1 LSLTSNRGVAE
12 YWIVRSSRTMTSVI
26 LLLSALPG
34 LAGAQTAPEKLQLV
48 ISKLRSCVRTY
59 APAAQA
65 AGVRNGGDAINFFL
79 KICITLPPGFADDG
93 AALPGALSSS
103 DLADVGAVP
112 PGIFRRVAGEE
123 WGNFVEQTR
132 AR

>member
-1 LSLTSNRGVAE
+1 LRETNSGALAFPAVPLAS
-12 YWIVRSSRTMTSVI
+12 I
-26 LLLSALPG
+26 LLLAILPG
-34 LAGAQTAPEKLQLV
+34 AGGAQTAQNEKLQQA

-65 AGVRNGGDAINFFL
+65 AGMLNSGDAVNFFL
-79 KICITLPPGFADDG
+79 KTCITLPPGFADAG

-123 WGNFVEQTR
+123 WASFVEQTR
-132 AR
+132 TR

>member
-1 LSLTSNRGVAE
+1 LCETNPGALSFPAVSLAS
-12 YWIVRSSRTMTSVI
+12 I
-26 LLLSALPG
+26 LLLAALPG
-34 LAGAQTAPEKLQLV
+34 SASAQTAPNEKFQQV

-65 AGVRNGGDAINFFL
+65 AGMQTGDAINFFL
-79 KICITLPPGFADDG
+79 KICINLPPGFADAG
-93 AALPGALSSS
+93 AALPGTLSSS

-132 AR
+132 TR

>member
-1 LSLTSNRGVAE
+1 LSLRETNPGALSFPAVSLAG
-12 YWIVRSSRTMTSVI
+12 
-26 LLLSALPG
+26 LLLLAVLPG
-34 LAGAQTAPEKLQLV
+34 SASAQTAPNEKLQQV

-65 AGVRNGGDAINFFL
+65 AGMQNTGDAINFFL
-79 KICITLPPGFADDG
+79 KICINLPPGFADAG

-123 WGNFVEQTR
+123 WGSFVEQTR
-132 AR
+132 TR